1 MSQNNKYMKKNFL
14 IINLAILMLL
24 VTSCKKDYFDINV
37 DPDAATKVDP
47 EYLLN
52 TSAVNYATERMAEIY
67 GTRLYAQTWLG
78 GTYNG
83 WEDEIFIVSPF
94 TVNNFW
100 STTYTNTLTNAQ
112 KALDQS
118 KEKFSN
124 PDNAI
129 AQINVWK
136 AFVFYNTTMLW
147 EDVPFTEVGQIESIV
162 APKYDKQQ
170 VVLEGVL
177 QLLNDAI
184 AKFST
189 SNAEALKDPWFAGN
203 ISKWQK
209 TAKALKLKVLMTM
222 VDADPSKS
230 ADISA
235 LIAAGGLMAD
245 NSDNWK
251 FQFINETEKKNPI
264 WYIVEKYYG
273 SKQEAWLASNVVLNL
288 LQSDSDPRLD
298 KFYTIGDASSDY
310 VGIDP
315 NEDFNDID
323 EISYVSEGIIN
334 GGYPDYMMTFS
345 EQELLVA
352 EAIQRGFASG
362 DADVKYISGLKA
374 SLSHYG
380 VASGDANSFVAG
392 LPALSTLSSTDALNE
407 IHKQQYLNLFD
418 RTVDPWIQWRRAEYP
433 ILTPPVD
440 ASISDIIRR
449 LPYSPREQS
458 SNANALPNQ
467 PLDKKMWFDL

>member
-209 TAKALKLKVLMTM
+209 TA
-222 VDADPSKS
+222 
-230 ADISA
+230 
-235 LIAAGGLMAD
+235 
-245 NSDNWK
+245 
-251 FQFINETEKKNPI
+251 
-264 WYIVEKYYG
+264 Y
-273 SKQEAWLASNVVLNL
+273 
-288 LQSDSDPRLD
+288 
-298 KFYTIGDASSDY
+298 
-310 VGIDP
+310 
-315 NEDFNDID
+315 
-323 EISYVSEGIIN
+323 
-334 GGYPDYMMTFS
+334 
-345 EQELLVA
+345 
-352 EAIQRGFASG
+352 
-362 DADVKYISGLKA
+362 
-374 SLSHYG
+374 
-380 VASGDANSFVAG
+380 
-392 LPALSTLSSTDALNE
+392 TLSLHDAL
-407 IHKQQYLNLFD
+407 
-418 RTVDPWIQWRRAEYP
+418 P
-433 ILTPPVD
+433 I
-440 ASISDIIRR
+440 
-449 LPYSPREQS
+449 
-458 SNANALPNQ
+458 
-467 PLDKKMWFDL
+467 